1 VSTIK
6 HAFPID
12 EDQVTE
18 TSSTPAVSKPDR
30 GSNSRR
36 PERRKSPLG
45 RLGLFYRQIIA
56 ELRKVVWPTRN
67 ELVTYTTVVIVFVAI
82 VVAIVATLD
91 YGFSKLVLAVFA

>member
-1 VSTIK
+1 M
-6 HAFPID
+6 
-12 EDQVTE
+12 TE
-18 TSSTPAVSKPDR
+18 TSSTSAASKQDR
-30 GSNSRR
+30 GSARR

-67 ELVTYTTVVIVFVAI
+67 ELVTYTTVVIVFVSI

-91 YGFSKLVLAVFA
+91 YGFSKLVLAVFG